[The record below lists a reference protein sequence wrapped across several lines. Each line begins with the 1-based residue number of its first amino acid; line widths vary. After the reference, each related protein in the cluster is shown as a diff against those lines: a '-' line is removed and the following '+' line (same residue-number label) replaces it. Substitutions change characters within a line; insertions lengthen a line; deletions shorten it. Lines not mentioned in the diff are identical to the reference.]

1 MEQANHRII
10 NNLKTISELKT
21 HLSGDIIS
29 LYYKGD
35 FNDSFSESI
44 ISLAEHSSHKRVR
57 KKLSYLMIEVFQNIV
72 RHGEDFEESKDC
84 FGVRCIAD
92 GLHIYSSN
100 YINQKAYTF
109 LNSKL
114 KEINKLSSEEL
125 KSLYMEILESTE
137 LSEKGGA
144 GLGLID
150 MARKSG
156 NLIQHNFKEQGE
168 STYQFNYQLDIS
180 AEKGVPLKQEQNID
194 ILENINIYSNI
205 TNKNILFYFKGDF
218 SKDNIHSLLSILKA
232 NTQNDSKNDEL
243 NSFSIFHTGVELI
256 QNISRHG
263 RSVNDFIEGVFS
275 LSQEK
280 GGYYISTGNYLD
292 TVEISNTEEYL
303 LQLNQY
309 SIDELKQ
316 VYLETLKKNAFNDD
330 VNAGVG
336 LIDVR
341 RYNQSLID
349 YEIHKYDNGSY
360 LSMGVFIPII
370 N

>member
-1 MEQANHRII
+1 
-10 NNLKTISELKT
+10 
-21 HLSGDIIS
+21 
-29 LYYKGD
+29 
-35 FNDSFSESI
+35 
-44 ISLAEHSSHKRVR
+44 
-57 KKLSYLMIEVFQNIV
+57 MIEVFQNIV
-72 RHGEDFEESKDC
+72 RHGEDIEEAKDC

-100 YINQKAYTF
+100 YINEKAYTF

-114 KEINKLSSEEL
+114 KEINKLSSEDL

-156 NLIQHNFKEQGE
+156 NSIQHDFKQLTE
-168 STYQFNYQLDIS
+168 SAYQFNYQLDIS

-194 ILENINIYSNI
+194 IHQNINIYSNV
-205 TNKNILFYFKGDF
+205 NKNILFYFKGDF

-232 NTQNDSKNDEL
+232 NTENDIKSNEL
-243 NSFSIFHTGVELI
+243 NSFNIFHTGVELI

-263 RSVNDFIEGVFS
+263 RSINDFIEGVFS
-275 LSQEK
+275 LSQHK
-280 GGYYISTGNYLD
+280 SGYYISTGNYLNEH
-292 TVEISNTEEYL
+292 EISSTEEYL
-303 LQLNQY
+303 LQLNNY
-309 SIDELKQ
+309 SVDELKQ
-316 VYLETLKKNAFNDD
+316 VYLQTLKKNALSDD
-330 VNAGVG
+330 PGAGVG

-349 YEIHKYDNGSY
+349 YEIHNYDNGSY

>member
-1 MEQANHRII
+1 
-10 NNLKTISELKT
+10 
-21 HLSGDIIS
+21 
-29 LYYKGD
+29 
-35 FNDSFSESI
+35 
-44 ISLAEHSSHKRVR
+44 
-57 KKLSYLMIEVFQNIV
+57 MIEVFQNIV
-72 RHGEDFEESKDC
+72 RHGEDVEESKDC

-100 YINQKAYTF
+100 YINEKAYTF

-156 NLIQHNFKEQGE
+156 NSIQHNFKELKE
-168 STYQFNYQLDIS
+168 SAYQFNYQLDIS
-180 AEKGVPLKQEQNID
+180 AEKGVPLKQDKNID
-194 ILENINIYSNI
+194 IHENINIYSNI
-205 TNKNILFYFKGDF
+205 DKNILFYFKGDF

-280 GGYYISTGNYLD
+280 SGYYISTGNYLND
-292 TVEISNTEEYL
+292 EKISNVEEYL
-303 LQLNQY
+303 LGLNQY
-309 SIDELKQ
+309 TIDELKQ
-316 VYLETLKKNAFNDD
+316 VYLQTLKKNALNDD
-330 VNAGVG
+330 INAGVG

-341 RYNQSLID
+341 RYNQSVID
-349 YEIHKYDNGSY
+349 YEIHKYKDGSY

>member
-1 MEQANHRII
+1 
-10 NNLKTISELKT
+10 
-21 HLSGDIIS
+21 
-29 LYYKGD
+29 
-35 FNDSFSESI
+35 
-44 ISLAEHSSHKRVR
+44 
-57 KKLSYLMIEVFQNIV
+57 MIEVFQNIV
-72 RHGEDFEESKDC
+72 RHGEDVEESKDC

-100 YINQKAYTF
+100 YINEKAYTF

-156 NLIQHNFKEQGE
+156 NSIQHNFKELAE
-168 STYQFNYQLDIS
+168 SAYQFNYQLDIS

-194 ILENINIYSNI
+194 IHENINIYSNI
-205 TNKNILFYFKGDF
+205 DSNILFYFKGDF

-232 NTQNDSKNDEL
+232 NTQNDVKSNQL
-243 NSFSIFHTGVELI
+243 NSFNIFHTGVELI

-263 RSVNDFIEGVFS
+263 RCVNEFIEGVFS

-280 GGYYISTGNYLD
+280 SGYYISTGNYLNED
-292 TVEISNTEEYL
+292 EISNTEEYL
-303 LQLNQY
+303 LQLNNY
-309 SIDELKQ
+309 SVDQLKQ
-316 VYLETLKKNAFNDD
+316 VYLQTLKKNALSDD
-330 VNAGVG
+330 PGAGVG

-341 RYNQSLID
+341 RYNQSVID

-360 LSMGVFIPII
+360 LSLGIFISII

>member
-1 MEQANHRII
+1 
-10 NNLKTISELKT
+10 
-21 HLSGDIIS
+21 
-29 LYYKGD
+29 
-35 FNDSFSESI
+35 
-44 ISLAEHSSHKRVR
+44 
-57 KKLSYLMIEVFQNIV
+57 MIEVFQNIV
-72 RHGEDFEESKDC
+72 RHGEDVEESKDC

-100 YINQKAYTF
+100 YINEKAYTF

-156 NLIQHNFKEQGE
+156 NSIQHNFKELAE
-168 STYQFNYQLDIS
+168 SAYQFNYQLDIS
-180 AEKGVPLKQEQNID
+180 AEKGVPLKQDKNID
-194 ILENINIYSNI
+194 IHENINIYSNI
-205 TNKNILFYFKGDF
+205 DKNILFYFKGDF

-280 GGYYISTGNYLD
+280 SGYYISTGNYLND
-292 TVEISNTEEYL
+292 EKISNVEEYL
-303 LQLNQY
+303 LGLNQY
-309 SIDELKQ
+309 TIDELKQ
-316 VYLETLKKNAFNDD
+316 VYLQTLKKNALNDD
-330 VNAGVG
+330 INAGVG

-349 YEIHKYDNGSY
+349 YEIHKYDSGSY

>member
-1 MEQANHRII
+1 
-10 NNLKTISELKT
+10 
-21 HLSGDIIS
+21 
-29 LYYKGD
+29 
-35 FNDSFSESI
+35 
-44 ISLAEHSSHKRVR
+44 
-57 KKLSYLMIEVFQNIV
+57 MIEVFQNIV
-72 RHGEDFEESKDC
+72 RHGEDIEESKDC

-100 YINQKAYTF
+100 QINQQAFTF

-114 KEINKLSSEEL
+114 KEINKLSSAEL
-125 KSLYMEILESTE
+125 KMLYMEILESRE

-156 NLIQHNFKEQGE
+156 NSIQHDFKQLAK
-168 STYQFNYQLDIS
+168 SAYQFNYQLDIS

-194 ILENINIYSNI
+194 IHENINIYSSI
-205 TNKNILFYFKGDF
+205 DDNILFYFKGDF

-232 NTQNDSKNDEL
+232 NTQNDAKGNQL
-243 NSFSIFHTGVELI
+243 NSFNIFHTGVELI

-280 GGYYISTGNYLD
+280 SGYYISTGNYLNEG
-292 TVEISNTEEYL
+292 EISNTKEYL
-303 LQLNQY
+303 NQLNDY
-309 SIDELKQ
+309 SLDELKQ
-316 VYLETLKKNAFNDD
+316 VYLQTLKKNALSDD
-330 VNAGVG
+330 PGAGVG

-341 RYNQSLID
+341 RYNQSVID
-349 YEIHKYDNGSY
+349 YEIHKYNDGYY

>member
-1 MEQANHRII
+1 
-10 NNLKTISELKT
+10 
-21 HLSGDIIS
+21 
-29 LYYKGD
+29 
-35 FNDSFSESI
+35 
-44 ISLAEHSSHKRVR
+44 
-57 KKLSYLMIEVFQNIV
+57 MIEVFQNVV
-72 RHGEDFEESKDC
+72 RHGENVEESKDC

-100 YINQKAYTF
+100 YINEKAYTF

-114 KEINKLSSEEL
+114 KEINKLSSDEL
-125 KSLYMEILESTE
+125 KSRYMEILESTE

-156 NLIQHNFKEQGE
+156 NSIQYNFKELAKNA
-168 STYQFNYQLDIS
+168 YQFNYQLDIS
-180 AEKGVPLKQEQNID
+180 AEKGVPLKQDKNIA

-205 TNKNILFYFKGDF
+205 DNNILFYFKGDF

-232 NTQNDSKNDEL
+232 NTQHYSKNEEL
-243 NSFSIFHTGVELI
+243 NSFNIFHTGVELI

-280 GGYYISTGNYLD
+280 SGYYISTGNYLSD
-292 TVEISNTEEYL
+292 GELSDVEEHL
-303 LQLNQY
+303 FKLNQY
-309 SIDELKQ
+309 SKDDLKQ
-316 VYLETLKKNAFNDD
+316 VYLKTLKKNALNDD

-341 RYNQSLID
+341 RYNQSSID
-349 YEIHKYDNGSY
+349 YEIDNYDNGVY
-360 LSMGVFIPII
+360 LSLGVFIPII